1 MDILKLFQYHQKM
14 KFSDIEKA
22 LKVRSNKLAYH
33 IKNLTKKGI
42 LIKEGKYY
50 ILSESSEYLI
60 PYLSEKKAMLPV
72 ILIHIGKNKKGLLF
86 LRKKRPFKDKLGLPG
101 GRPLTG
107 ESISNS
113 VQRIMKEKFNINAKL
128 NQIHSISL
136 EHLKNK
142 NSAKNIHSFLLIFVS
157 ASTKDKITLT
167 NLEKNKPSII
177 TSDYLLIKK
186 DLNKKIDIK
195 TINTTKI

>member
-1 MDILKLFQYHQKM
+1 MNILGLFQYHQKL

-33 IKNLTKKGI
+33 IKNLTKRGF
-42 LIKEGKYY
+42 LIKEDNYY
-50 ILSESSEYLI
+50 SLSENTENII
-60 PYLSEKKAMLPV
+60 PYLSNKKAMLPV
-72 ILIHIGKNKKGLLF
+72 ILIYLGNNDKCF
-86 LRKKRPFKDKLGLPG
+86 LYNRKKRPFKDKLSLPG

-107 ESISNS
+107 ESLANS

-128 NQIHSISL
+128 KNLHSISIENL
-136 EHLKNK
+136 KKNK
-142 NSAKNIHSFLLIFVS
+142 KIIQTDIIFLVS
-157 ASTKDKITLT
+157 ASSKDKIVLT
-167 NLEKNKPSII
+167 SIEKAKSKMI

-195 TINTTKI
+195 TINTTQI